1 MKKKNRLRN
10 IICLVVLIAIPLCL
24 LIARLYE
31 NHKKEDLMV
40 FASDA
45 VEKYISNKYNFE
57 VDSIEL
63 SNDKYRTSKLEEGE
77 SVIVFKV
84 TYNDSYFYALFVQEQ
99 DTYKCYDDYQWEE
112 IYSAAEQSFS
122 QSFPQGIVIDM
133 KFHCPGSNFFYLMD
147 DKHYFDGNNITSFLQ
162 GCDGYVKMTFYDVS
176 FSRDEISDII
186 PVENIDIEF
195 ASFDTKEHMDEFIG
209 YFDKS
214 NIVSTI
220 NLYESLEKYAP
231 HLIDYIKIENGN
243 YQGYNITLQNCDE
256 FEYAYFPVELMALET
271 QQDDIQPV
279 RTYEE
284 SKLRGRLLE
293 IYTNYGE
300 EKWLNKPL
308 SDEYYFDGIY
318 GDVYIYYPLDKLDG
332 YDLNSVGLAWFSA
345 GGMSNN
351 RNITKAEI
359 CGDYAVYRMPFG
371 EDYFMFVDIGGYG
384 EYVPDYSK

>member
-1 MKKKNRLRN
+1 M
-10 IICLVVLIAIPLCL
+10 
-24 LIARLYE
+24 
-31 NHKKEDLMV
+31 
-40 FASDA
+40 
-45 VEKYISNKYNFE
+45 
-57 VDSIEL
+57 
-63 SNDKYRTSKLEEGE
+63 
-77 SVIVFKV
+77 
-84 TYNDSYFYALFVQEQ
+84 
-99 DTYKCYDDYQWEE
+99 
-112 IYSAAEQSFS
+112 
-122 QSFPQGIVIDM
+122 
-133 KFHCPGSNFFYLMD
+133 
-147 DKHYFDGNNITSFLQ
+147 
-162 GCDGYVKMTFYDVS
+162 
-176 FSRDEISDII
+176 
-186 PVENIDIEF
+186 
-195 ASFDTKEHMDEFIG
+195 
-209 YFDKS
+209 
-214 NIVSTI
+214 
-220 NLYESLEKYAP
+220 
-231 HLIDYIKIENGN
+231 
-243 YQGYNITLQNCDE
+243 QNCDE